1 MIKKIKDAATPIM
14 GQRSGALGLA
24 HGRIYFLIAIF
35 VLGFFVVT
43 VRVYDLMI
51 LQGVLG
57 SEARTKLYEQRMV
70 EADKKQDSAKRA
82 DIIDRNGV
90 LLATSLKITS
100 LYADPKIMVDPQ
112 DTAKQLSELFPTLSY
127 GDLLK
132 KFQDRKKRFV
142 WLKRNITPEEQNKI
156 MYIGDPGL
164 AFRDE
169 YKRFYPQGSLTS
181 HVVGFTNIDGKGLA
195 GIERSYDSLLRTNAV
210 TDEPLR
216 LSVDTRLQH
225 ILRREIALAQ
235 SDFNGIGSAGI
246 IMEAKTGNILAAVSL
261 PDFNPLHPQKPESTP
276 MFNRVF
282 QGVYEMGSTF
292 KIFSTA
298 ALIETKG
305 VSLDQKFDVRHPI
318 KRGSFTIN
326 DYHPEGRILTLPEVF
341 MYSSNIGTA
350 MMGEMTGTANLKN
363 FYKKLGFF
371 DKPIVDLEEVGSPIY
386 PKDWRELN
394 TLTATFG
401 HGVAVSP
408 LQMTSAVA
416 SIVNGGTQVL
426 PTLVQAPDIVDA
438 KEKISSAPRI
448 VSAQTSETI
457 RQLMRLVVTNGTG
470 KNANVEGFEVGGK
483 TGTAEKIVGGRYDR
497 NRRVASFVAAFPI
510 QDPEYV
516 VFVMVDEP
524 KPNKKSYGYATAG
537 WVAAPAAARV
547 ISNMGSVLGMPAVKS
562 EHDTAEPLLQY
573 ISVKG
578 GHE

>member
-1 MIKKIKDAATPIM
+1 MKHLKDNTAPIM

-24 HGRIYFLIAIF
+24 HGRVYFLMAIF
-35 VLGFFVVT
+35 VLAFFVIT
-43 VRVYDLMI
+43 VRVYDLML
-51 LQGVLG
+51 LQGAFNE
-57 SEARTKLYEQRMV
+57 EAKTKLYERRMAETV
-70 EADKKQDSAKRA
+70 EDQDSAKRA

-100 LYADPKIMVDPQ
+100 LYADPKIMVDPPE
-112 DTAKQLSELFPTLSY
+112 TAQLLTKIFPDLSY

-132 KFQDRKKRFV
+132 KFEDKKKRFV
-142 WLKRNITPEEQNKI
+142 WLKRNITPAQQNAI

-181 HVVGFTNIDGKGLA
+181 HLVGFTNIDGKGLA
-195 GIERSYDSLLRTNAV
+195 GIERSYNSILRSNAA

-216 LSVDTRLQH
+216 LTVDTRLQH
-225 ILRREIALAQ
+225 ILRREVEAAQ
-235 SDFNGIGSAGI
+235 KDFSGIGSAGL

-261 PDFNPLHPQKPESTP
+261 PDFDPQHPQNSESAP

-298 ALIETKG
+298 ALLETKNIG
-305 VSLDQKFDVRHPI
+305 LGQTFDVRQPL
-318 KRGSFTIN
+318 KRGNFTIK
-326 DYHPEGRILTLPEVF
+326 DFHPENRILTLPEVF

-350 MMGEMTGTANLKN
+350 LMGEMTGTANLKS
-363 FYKKLGFF
+363 FYRKLGFF
-371 DKPIVDLEEVGSPIY
+371 DKPVADLDEVGQPLY
-386 PKDWRELN
+386 PKNWRELN
-394 TLTATFG
+394 TLTATYG

-408 LQMTSAVA
+408 LQVTGAVA
-416 SIVNGGTQVL
+416 TIVNGGTKVM
-426 PTLVQAPDIVDA
+426 PSLVQAPDIVQA
-438 KEKISSAPRI
+438 KEKISSAPRV
-448 VSAQTSETI
+448 VSAQTSENM
-457 RQLMRLVVTNGTG
+457 RRLMRLVVTNGTG
-470 KNANVEGFEVGGK
+470 RKADVEGFEVGGK
-483 TGTAEKIVGGRYDR
+483 TGTAEKIVGGRYDH
-497 NRRVASFVAAFPI
+497 NKRVASFVAAFPI
-510 QDPEYV
+510 EEPEYV

-547 ISNMGSVLGMPAVKS
+547 ISNMGSVLGMPAV
-562 EHDTAEPLLQY
+562 EVAHDAAEPLLQY
-573 ISVKG
+573 VSTKG